1 MFDLVS
7 SYKIGCTLRL
17 TFYLPS
23 AANFEHFR
31 KLLIFNI
38 FRNTPKSA
46 VFVLSEPFLA
56 GDGQTLD
63 SFFGMEYGSPKSALE
78 AIILFRDA
86 IGRDK
91 LIYNAIA
98 EGAKALVGGNK
109 SLHGVSV

>member
-1 MFDLVS
+1 MS

-23 AANFEHFR
+23 AAVFEHFF
-31 KLLIFNI
+31 KCLIINAI
-38 FRNTPKSA
+38 GNTPKSA

-63 SFFGMEYGSPKSALE
+63 SCFGMAHGRPQSAQE
-78 AIILFRDA
+78 AIIQMRDA
-86 IGRDK
+86 IGWDK
-91 LIYNAIA
+91 LINNAIA
-98 EGAKALVGGNK
+98 EGAMALVGGNL